1 MIRAV
6 LQAVDVI
13 RYTLH
18 RFQNQR
24 VHVVV
29 HHFIVPIEAV
39 QTQVLVTLGLEFPNH
54 GVQIPPGGL
63 HAVRQSLL
71 RRIGIRNREIQRM
84 GAAGQ
89 RAEGILAQNGRIKR
103 NLHAHFVIRVACG
116 LFHQATA
123 SFSASRL

>member
-71 RRIGIRNREIQRM
+71 RGLVSETAKFSEWVPPGSVPKASWHRM
-84 GAAGQ
+84 GG
-89 RAEGILAQNGRIKR
+89 
-103 NLHAHFVIRVACG
+103 
-116 LFHQATA
+116 
-123 SFSASRL
+123 